1 MPTGRYTPHIRPDGS
16 QVNGH
21 REQAFDKYGLPP
33 RDHCGERVRP
43 DRPFRRLR
51 SRDRATPWH
60 FTPLLERY
68 RVDRRAPPEGGSH
81 TWSAPPARPT
91 ASPTAESPG
100 SSVGAPS
107 FLPPRA
113 RSDRRRGTDLRPPF
127 MRREV
132 FRLRSDAP
140 CCSPDPGAEGDVA
153 AATLRSARGAARTA
167 GPGRRAHRSA
177 RRARTIASCGCSRG
191 RRPRADDRH
200 ALALGDV

>member
-107 FLPPRA
+107 FVPPRA

-140 CCSPDPGAEGDVA
+140 CCSPLAQLGAPS
-153 AATLRSARGAARTA
+153 TRLT
-167 GPGRRAHRSA
+167 
-177 RRARTIASCGCSRG
+177 
-191 RRPRADDRH
+191 RRPSGRKPSFPFTACTRCRSWSERPV
-200 ALALGDV
+200 APL